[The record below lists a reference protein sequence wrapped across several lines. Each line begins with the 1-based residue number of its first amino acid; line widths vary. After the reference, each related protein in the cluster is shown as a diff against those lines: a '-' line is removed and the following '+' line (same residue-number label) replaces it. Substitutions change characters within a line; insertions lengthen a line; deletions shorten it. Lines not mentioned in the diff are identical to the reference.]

1 MIKKTYARFL
11 EHRSYCFIVF
21 STYEWVF
28 HYFGAALNS
37 LRASSRF
44 FGATLTL
51 LGAGSRFFGA
61 ALTLLG
67 ADSHFFGAALNSFR
81 ADFPPQYYLAF
92 LSGW

>member
-1 MIKKTYARFL
+1 MIKKDLCCFL

-21 STYEWVF
+21 STAYEWVF

-37 LRASSRF
+37 LGASSRF

-67 ADSHFFGAALNSFR
+67 ADFT
-81 ADFPPQYYLAF
+81 PQYYLAF